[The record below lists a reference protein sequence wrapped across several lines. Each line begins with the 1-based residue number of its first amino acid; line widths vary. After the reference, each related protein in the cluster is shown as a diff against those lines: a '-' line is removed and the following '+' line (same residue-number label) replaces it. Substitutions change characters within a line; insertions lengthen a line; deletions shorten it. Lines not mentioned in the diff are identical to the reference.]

1 MNLDCTG
8 AQHKTAVV
16 LLVPAMTIL
25 EESHVA
31 HLVAPVISEDVD
43 RGLVEVLV
51 RRCCEDPDKILSQV
65 LA

>member
-1 MNLDCTG
+1 
-8 AQHKTAVV
+8 
-16 LLVPAMTIL
+16 MTIL

-31 HLVAPVISEDVD
+31 LLVAPVISEDVD

-51 RRCCEDPDKILSQV
+51 RRCCEDPDEILSQV